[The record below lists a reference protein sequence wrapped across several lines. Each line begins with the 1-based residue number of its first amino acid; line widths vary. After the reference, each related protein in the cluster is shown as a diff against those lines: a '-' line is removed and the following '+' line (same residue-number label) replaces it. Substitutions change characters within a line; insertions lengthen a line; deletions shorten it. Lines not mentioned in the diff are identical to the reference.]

1 MSEQERI
8 DLKISKLIKEPIN
21 YQQPV
26 PVELE
31 AIADVY
37 TAEPGEH
44 VWRVKN
50 IDELFDVV
58 LDVDVDGKITVIK
71 RSPLQ
76 DIELTFKGLNS
87 KKDYVL
93 VEDVLNKVDTDALA
107 RRKEAITRGMD
118 KRELKL
124 ILDAIL
130 APANTYYPYN
140 LTANAG
146 ITVASADDLYDVLLK
161 AKHALEDYG
170 DGYVTLAGTSVKEA
184 IDLYDKAKAASF
196 NYNVTLSAKLR
207 ELGIDVLKVFGKV
220 SVDSADPETVET
232 KLLAAKKFI
241 MVAKNSRVVNGK
253 PISFVRRRITPAI
266 AERMGADV
274 DKAQRAIFVGQVPTP
289 VVFAGTSREVL
300 GFSVYGYESII
311 FCITNP
317 KAIVAADLSTII

>member
-1 MSEQERI
+1 MSEERI
-8 DLKISKLIKEPIN
+8 DLKIAKLISEPIN
-21 YQQPV
+21 YQHRV

-50 IDELFDVV
+50 IDDLFDVV
-58 LDVDVDGKITVIK
+58 LDVNVDGKITVIK
-71 RSPLQ
+71 RTPLQ

-130 APANTYYPYN
+130 TPTDTYYPYN
-140 LTANAG
+140 LTANIG
-146 ITVASADDLYDVLLK
+146 VVVASGDDLYDVLLK
-161 AKHALEDYG
+161 GKHALEDYG
-170 DGYVTLAGTSVKEA
+170 DGYVCLAGTTVKEA
-184 IDLYDKAKAASF
+184 IDLYDKNKASSF
-196 NYNVTLSAKLR
+196 NYSVTLSAKLR
-207 ELGIDVLKVFGKV
+207 ELEIDVLKVFGKV
-220 SVDSADPETVET
+220 STDSADPETTET
-232 KLLAAKKFI
+232 KLLDAKKFI
-241 MVAKNSRVVNGK
+241 MIAKNSRVVNGK
-253 PISFVRRRITPAI
+253 PISFVRRRISPEI

-274 DKAQRAIFVGQVPTP
+274 DTAQRAIFVGQVPTP

-311 FCITNP
+311 FVITNP
-317 KAIVAADLSTII
+317 KAIVVADLSSII